1 MLFFFFKL
9 ILGLFPISPRF
20 GVAVYPPSQSSADG
34 DSSAELYLTHLEPSR
49 HAHKARRRCSPL
61 TVSHVLPVKFLVPRP
76 PHITFI
82 SFIYA
87 AWATV
92 TRGNPHLTDTSQ
104 TVYVAHAAAA
114 AAAFQPTG
122 NSNLSRD
129 HLVSTG
135 APALPGFKPHPP
147 RSSPRNPRLHA
158 RPGAGGRMPRP
169 HPRPCT
175 AGLSYLLHAHCGLR
189 KWRTRY
195 NQLLHW
201 LSPRK
206 GEREGKHGAE
216 PGRWLERSG
225 GRVGLGP
232 EPDSGWWS

>member
-1 MLFFFFKL
+1 MQ
-9 ILGLFPISPRF
+9 SPYGFSRTSSEIP
-20 GVAVYPPSQSSADG
+20 GSSPSTYHLYK
-34 DSSAELYLTHLEPSR
+34 LYLRCVGYSYTGKPSSDR
-49 HAHKARRRCSPL
+49 Y
-61 TVSHVLPVKFLVPRP
+61 F
-76 PHITFI
+76 
-82 SFIYA
+82 
-87 AWATV
+87 
-92 TRGNPHLTDTSQ
+92 TDS
-104 TVYVAHAAAA
+104 YVAHAAAA

-175 AGLSYLLHAHCGLR
+175 AGLSYLLYAHCGLR

>member
-1 MLFFFFKL
+1 MK
-9 ILGLFPISPRF
+9 
-20 GVAVYPPSQSSADG
+20 V
-34 DSSAELYLTHLEPSR
+34 
-49 HAHKARRRCSPL
+49 
-61 TVSHVLPVKFLVPRP
+61 LVPRP
-76 PHITFI
+76 PHISFI

-92 TRGNPHLTDTSQ
+92 TRGNPHLSDRYFTDC
-104 TVYVAHAAAA
+104 YVAHWAAA
-114 AAAFQPTG
+114 AAAFQPTA
-122 NSNLSRD
+122 NSNFSRD
-129 HLVSTG
+129 HLVATR
-135 APALPGFKPHPP
+135 APALPGLKPHPP

-175 AGLSYLLHAHCGLR
+175 AVSSYLLHADCGLR

-195 NQLLHW
+195 NQLLRW

-206 GEREGKHGAE
+206 RGRGGKHGAE
-216 PGRWLERSG
+216 PGRWLERSR

-232 EPDSGWWS
+232 EPDSGWWSWNAAVGS